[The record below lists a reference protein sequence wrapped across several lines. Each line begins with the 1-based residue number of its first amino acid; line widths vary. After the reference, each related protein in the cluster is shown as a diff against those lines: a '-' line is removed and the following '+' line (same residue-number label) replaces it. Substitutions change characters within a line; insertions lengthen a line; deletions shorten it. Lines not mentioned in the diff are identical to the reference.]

1 VKEFYQP
8 KRFKVCEGPYV
19 KFTSI
24 SAVLSAYFLAA
35 AAALADV
42 RVVDGDTLEIDDT
55 TYRING
61 IDAPEYGQK
70 CASESGGTW
79 ACGKEGVT
87 ALVRYV
93 SGKDVRCDSMAQDG
107 FGRTV
112 ATCFADGTDIGALM
126 VEQGWAWAFV
136 KYSDVYITE
145 EAIAR
150 DAGLGIWQAN
160 TMPAWEY
167 RAQRWQVA
175 EQKAPEGCPIKGN
188 ISSNGRIYHPPW
200 SPWYSR
206 TKISEEQGERW
217 FCSEAEAVAA
227 GWRAPRWN

>member
-1 VKEFYQP
+1 MH
-8 KRFKVCEGPYV
+8 
-19 KFTSI
+19 FTATI
-24 SAVLSAYFLAA
+24 FLSLGLCLVTATLSF
-35 AAALADV
+35 ADV
-42 RVVDGDTLEIDDT
+42 RVVDGDTLEIAGA

-61 IDAPEYGQK
+61 VDAPEYGQK
-70 CASESGGTW
+70 CASRTGGTW
-79 ACGKEGVT
+79 ACGKEAVT
-87 ALVRYV
+87 ALAGYV
-93 SGKDVRCDSMAQDG
+93 SGKDVRCDNMAEDG

-112 ATCFADGTDIGALM
+112 ATCFADGQDIGALM

-136 KYSDVYITE
+136 KYSTAYVAQ

-150 DAGLGIWQAN
+150 NSGQGIWQAD

-175 EQKAPEGCPIKGN
+175 EQEAPAGCPIKGN

-206 TKISEEQGERW
+206 TKIREEQGERW

>member
-1 VKEFYQP
+1 MH
-8 KRFKVCEGPYV
+8 
-19 KFTSI
+19 FT
-24 SAVLSAYFLAA
+24 AA
-35 AAALADV
+35 IFVSLGLCLVTATVSLADV
-42 RVVDGDTLEIDDT
+42 RVVDGDTLEIAST

-70 CASESGGTW
+70 CRSRSGGTW
-79 ACGKEGVT
+79 ACGKNGT
-87 ALVRYV
+87 SALVRLV
-93 SGKDVRCDSMAQDG
+93 SGKEVRCDRMAEDG

-112 ATCFADGTDIGALM
+112 ATCFATCFADGQDIGAFM

-136 KYSDVYITE
+136 KYSDVYVTE
-145 EAIAR
+145 EAVAR

-175 EQKAPEGCPIKGN
+175 EQESPAGCPIKGN
-188 ISSNGRIYHPPW
+188 ISSNGKIYHAPW

-206 TKISEEQGERW
+206 TKISEEKGERW
-217 FCSEAEAVAA
+217 FCSEDQAVAA